1 MANPFSYPS
10 SNLTSIEQLLPYV
23 NTLTGGYFGV
33 IILLCIFVITFI
45 AGKAFSTEKAL
56 SFSGFLTLIVGI
68 MFRML
73 GMINDGVLGFIII
86 MFVGIVIYLWFSRQQ
101 ENI

>member
-1 MANPFSYPS
+1 MANPFAYPS
-10 SNLTSIEQLLPYV
+10 SNLTSVEQLLPYV
-23 NTLTGGYFGV
+23 NSITGGYFGV
-33 IILLCIFVITFI
+33 IILMSIFIITFI
-45 AGKAFSTEKAL
+45 AGKSFSTEKAL

-73 GMINDGVLGFIII
+73 GLINDGVLGFIVI

-101 ENI
+101 ESM